1 MLDCSVLTP
10 IRSEVR
16 VAQVVD
22 FTVSLEYAEVFC
34 YHHAPKRD
42 RSEPVFRVLFIHLS
56 CRKIP
61 FPWGDLRKQKRLTT
75 PMKPLMSRT
84 EDTSTLQ
91 DLGRASVQIVHDL
104 KNQLNGLKLY
114 ATFLRK
120 RLEKSERPKDEQEVL
135 GKLISGLDR
144 AADDLSIIVQYGR
157 TIELKKQTAVDLP
170 RILRDICSNLKET
183 SFCKV
188 SFESESETLKGEF
201 DPAMLKEAFNS
212 ICVVA
217 TKLRRDKDGPGAIT
231 VSVKPGNVQAK
242 PGAIIEWSG
251 LRDLDHDPFKSF
263 AGSDEI
269 KMSLAA
275 KIVEAHDGLAQ
286 YKNNSLVVIL
296 PLS

>member
-1 MLDCSVLTP
+1 
-10 IRSEVR
+10 
-16 VAQVVD
+16 
-22 FTVSLEYAEVFC
+22 
-34 YHHAPKRD
+34 
-42 RSEPVFRVLFIHLS
+42 
-56 CRKIP
+56 
-61 FPWGDLRKQKRLTT
+61 
-75 PMKPLMSRT
+75 MSRT
-84 EDTSTLQ
+84 DDTGTLQ
-91 DLGRASVQIVHDL
+91 DLGRASVQIVHDI

-120 RLEKSERPKDEQEVL
+120 RLEKSDRPKDEQEVL

-144 AADDLSIIVQYGR
+144 AADDLSIIVRYGR
-157 TIELKKQTAVDLP
+157 TIELKKQTGVDLP
-170 RILRDICSNLKET
+170 TLLHDICSNLKET
-183 SFCKV
+183 SCKV

-201 DPAMLKEAFNS
+201 DAAMLKEALTS

-217 TKLRRDKDGPGAIT
+217 TKLRRDKDEPGAIT
-231 VSVKPGNVQAK
+231 VSVKPGSIQAK

-275 KIVEAHDGLAQ
+275 RIVEAHDGLAQ
-286 YKNNSLVVIL
+286 YENKSLVVIL

>member
-1 MLDCSVLTP
+1 
-10 IRSEVR
+10 
-16 VAQVVD
+16 
-22 FTVSLEYAEVFC
+22 
-34 YHHAPKRD
+34 
-42 RSEPVFRVLFIHLS
+42 
-56 CRKIP
+56 
-61 FPWGDLRKQKRLTT
+61 
-75 PMKPLMSRT
+75 MKPLMSRT
-84 EDTSTLQ
+84 EDTGSLQ

-157 TIELKKQTAVDLP
+157 TIELRKQTEVNLP
-170 RILRDICSNLKET
+170 RILSDICSNLEGP
-183 SFCKV
+183 SCKV
-188 SFESESETLKGEF
+188 YFESESETLKGEF
-201 DPAMLKEAFNS
+201 DPAMLKEALNS

-217 TKLRRDKDGPGAIT
+217 TKLRRDKDVPGAIN
-231 VSVKPGNVQAK
+231 VAVKAGNLQAK
-242 PGAIIEWSG
+242 PAAIIEWSG
-251 LRDLDHDPFKSF
+251 LKDLDHDPFRSF

-269 KMSLAA
+269 KTSLAA
-275 KIVEAHDGLAQ
+275 KIIEAHDGLAE

>member
-1 MLDCSVLTP
+1 
-10 IRSEVR
+10 
-16 VAQVVD
+16 
-22 FTVSLEYAEVFC
+22 
-34 YHHAPKRD
+34 
-42 RSEPVFRVLFIHLS
+42 
-56 CRKIP
+56 
-61 FPWGDLRKQKRLTT
+61 
-75 PMKPLMSRT
+75 MKPLMSRT
-84 EDTSTLQ
+84 DDTGTLEE
-91 DLGRASVQIVHDL
+91 LGRASVQIVHDI

-120 RLEKSERPKDEQEVL
+120 RLEKSDRPKDEQEVL

-157 TIELKKQTAVDLP
+157 TIELKKQTGVDLP
-170 RILRDICSNLKET
+170 RILRDICSNLRET
-183 SFCKV
+183 SCKV
-188 SFESESETLKGEF
+188 FFESESETLMGEF
-201 DPAMLKEAFNS
+201 DAARLKEALTS

-217 TKLRRDKDGPGAIT
+217 TKLRRNKDGPGAIT
-231 VSVKPGNVQAK
+231 VSVKPGTIQGK

-286 YKNNSLVVIL
+286 YESDSLVVIL

>member
-1 MLDCSVLTP
+1 
-10 IRSEVR
+10 
-16 VAQVVD
+16 
-22 FTVSLEYAEVFC
+22 
-34 YHHAPKRD
+34 
-42 RSEPVFRVLFIHLS
+42 
-56 CRKIP
+56 
-61 FPWGDLRKQKRLTT
+61 
-75 PMKPLMSRT
+75 MKPLMFRT
-84 EDTSTLQ
+84 DDTGTLQ
-91 DLGRASVQIVHDL
+91 DLGRASVQIVHDI

-120 RLEKSERPKDEQEVL
+120 RLEKSDRPKDEQEVL

-144 AADDLSIIVQYGR
+144 AADELSIIVQYGR
-157 TIELKKQTAVDLP
+157 TIELKKQTGVELP
-170 RILRDICSNLKET
+170 RILRDICSTLKET
-183 SFCKV
+183 SCKV

-201 DPAMLKEAFNS
+201 DPTMLKEALTS

-217 TKLRRDKDGPGAIT
+217 TKLRRDKDEHGAIT
-231 VSVKPGNVQAK
+231 VSVKPGSIQAK
-242 PGAIIEWSG
+242 SAAIVEWSG

-286 YKNNSLVVIL
+286 HKNNSLVVIL

>member
-1 MLDCSVLTP
+1 
-10 IRSEVR
+10 
-16 VAQVVD
+16 
-22 FTVSLEYAEVFC
+22 
-34 YHHAPKRD
+34 
-42 RSEPVFRVLFIHLS
+42 
-56 CRKIP
+56 
-61 FPWGDLRKQKRLTT
+61 
-75 PMKPLMSRT
+75 MKPLMSRT
-84 EDTSTLQ
+84 DDTGTLQ

-157 TIELKKQTAVDLP
+157 TIVLKKQTGVDLP
-170 RILRDICSNLKET
+170 RLVRDICLNLKGT
-183 SFCKV
+183 SCKV

-201 DPAMLKEAFNS
+201 DPAMLKEALNS

-217 TKLRRDKDGPGAIT
+217 TKLRHDKDGPGAIT
-231 VSVKPGNVQAK
+231 VSVKPGNIQAE

-269 KMSLAA
+269 KMSLGA